1 MNQSEQSREQYE
13 DDILAFLMD
22 GMSEEEGWALLEE
35 NERLNAD
42 PDAAIPAEL
51 DERCRALLQSAF
63 PDKPIIKPERVTWK
77 ILKRV
82 LIAAV
87 LAATLFATAYAAVPE
102 FRAWV
107 LNVFWVDAYNFF
119 VHSDVPQGGI
129 FIPDKK
135 LVLKDGMPFQ
145 FTYIPESWESLYK
158 NVHDVYGI
166 GDEGCIYT
174 WAYGPKDG
182 SDPNFFFQIS
192 SISGGNGVTV
202 SSDEYQK
209 ITVRGYDGFW
219 AQDIDE
225 VSGMPYVD
233 CFWLDMENG
242 RMFMF
247 SCVGLS
253 FTEAQ
258 KVFDGIVIYM
268 DDGDETPPAPSFPD
282 VSQVEVPFSFSY
294 VPEGYQLT
302 GKEAYHGV
310 LGFSAYITYRWPD
323 VSLNNFHFEI
333 DSISKGQDPVP
344 ESRDTAE
351 VTETTIHGMPGY
363 FAHGI
368 RHGSDSE
375 FVRYMW
381 FDKERG
387 LRYTYRS
394 MGIPYEESQKIFEG
408 LVIQE

>member
-1 MNQSEQSREQYE
+1 MNQRGQSWEQYE

-22 GMSEEEGWALLEE
+22 GMLEEEGWALLEE
-35 NERLNAD
+35 NKRLNED
-42 PDAAIPAEL
+42 PDAAIPAGL
-51 DERCRALLQSAF
+51 DERCRALLQSVF
-63 PDKPIIKPERVTWK
+63 PDKPMKKPERVTWK

-107 LNVFWVDAYNFF
+107 LNIFWVDAHSFF
-119 VHSDVPQGGI
+119 VQSNDPQGRP
-129 FIPDKK
+129 FMPDKK

-145 FTYIPESWESLYK
+145 FTYVPEGWESFCED
-158 NVHDVYGI
+158 VFDVYGI
-166 GDEGCIYT
+166 GDEGCIYF

-182 SDPNFFFQIS
+182 SGPNFSFQIS
-192 SISGGNGVTV
+192 SISGGTGVTV
-202 SSDEYQK
+202 GSDEYQK
-209 ITVRGYDGFW
+209 ITVRGYDGFL
-219 AQDIDE
+219 AQGIGE
-225 VSGMPYVD
+225 VSGMPYMD

-268 DDGDETPPAPSFPD
+268 DDGDETLPAPPLPD
-282 VSQVEVPFSFSY
+282 TQVEVPFSFSY
-294 VPEGYQLT
+294 VPEGYQLM

-310 LGFSAYITYRWPD
+310 LGSDAYITYSWPE
-323 VSLNNFHFEI
+323 VSFNNFHFEI
-333 DSISKGQDPVP
+333 DSISKGQNPVP
-344 ESRDTAE
+344 EPRDTAE
-351 VTETTIHGMPGY
+351 VTEMTIHGMPGY
-363 FAHGI
+363 FAHGS
-368 RHGSDSE
+368 RHVSDSE

-381 FDKERG
+381 FDEERG

-394 MGIPYEESQKIFEG
+394 MGIPCEESQKIFEG
-408 LVIQE
+408 LVLQE

>member
-1 MNQSEQSREQYE
+1 MNRRVQSRERYE

-22 GMSEEEGWALLEE
+22 GLLEEEGRALLEE

-42 PDAAIPAEL
+42 PAAAIPAEL
-51 DERCRALLQSAF
+51 DERCRALLRSAF
-63 PDKPIIKPERVTWK
+63 PDEPLKKPERVTWK
-77 ILKRV
+77 IMKRV

-102 FRAWV
+102 FRAWI
-107 LNVFWVDAYNFF
+107 LNVFWVDTHNFF
-119 VHSDVPQGGI
+119 VHSSDSQGRP
-129 FIPDKK
+129 FLPEKK

-145 FTYIPESWESLYK
+145 FTYVPEGWESFYK

-166 GDEGCIYT
+166 GDDGCIYT

-182 SDPNFFFQIS
+182 SESNFSFDIS
-192 SISGGNGVTV
+192 TISGGAGVTV
-202 SSDEYQK
+202 GSDEYQK
-209 ITVRGYDGFW
+209 ITVRGYDGFF
-219 AQDIDE
+219 AQGIDE
-225 VSGMPYVD
+225 ISGMPYMN
-233 CFWLDMENG
+233 CFWLDLENG

-247 SCVGLS
+247 GCIGLS

-268 DDGDETPPAPSFPD
+268 DDEDETLPAPSFPD
-282 VSQVEVPFSFSY
+282 VSQAEVPFSFSY
-294 VPEGYQLT
+294 VPEGYQLM

-310 LGFSAYITYRWPD
+310 LGSGAYITYSWPD
-323 VSLNNFHFEI
+323 SGLNNFHFEV
-333 DSISKGQDPVP
+333 DSISKGQNPVP
-344 ESRDTAE
+344 EPRDTAE
-351 VTETTIHGMPGY
+351 VTEMTIHGMPGY
-363 FAHGI
+363 FAHGN
-368 RHGSDSE
+368 RHVSDSE

-381 FDKERG
+381 FDEERG